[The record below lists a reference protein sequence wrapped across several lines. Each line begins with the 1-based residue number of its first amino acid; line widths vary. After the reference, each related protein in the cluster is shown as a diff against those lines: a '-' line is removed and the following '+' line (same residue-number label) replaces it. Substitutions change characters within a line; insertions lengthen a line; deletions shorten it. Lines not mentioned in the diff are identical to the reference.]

1 MNSEA
6 EVKGSSIFE
15 VERGLIYSPIA
26 ARNPWLKRRE
36 VSAVATRLFSFPYAG
51 GQARIFRD
59 WQEWLGPAVEVVAV
73 ELPGRGSHLG
83 TPVIDRMSTM
93 IECLISVLDPLLDR
107 PFALFGHSMGALI
120 AFELSSTLIRRG
132 RPAPCH
138 LFVSGMRAPH
148 IPPDRHAHMLADPEL
163 IQHLRNLNGTPFEVL
178 ENSELRE
185 LFLPLVRADLRLVE
199 TYLQTSRS
207 PLPLPITVFGGI
219 EDPTAS
225 AAELNGWALHT
236 QASCTV
242 RLLPGDHFFIH
253 QQAQVMAASILKSL
267 DMS

>member
-6 EVKGSSIFE
+6 EVEGSILE
-15 VERGLIYSPIA
+15 VERGPVDGPNA
-26 ARNPWLKRRE
+26 ARNLWLKRRE
-36 VSAVATRLFSFPYAG
+36 VPVAATRLFSFPYAG
-51 GQARIFRD
+51 GGARIFSG
-59 WQEWLGPAVEVVAV
+59 WQEWLGPGVEMVAV

-93 IECLISVLDPLLDR
+93 IERLISVLDPLLDL

-120 AFELSSTLIRRG
+120 AFELSSALIKSG

-148 IPPDRHAHMLADPEL
+148 VPPDHPVHMLADPEF
-163 IQHLRNLNGTPFEVL
+163 IQHLRKLNGTPPEIL
-178 ENSELRE
+178 ENSELCE
-185 LFLPLVRADLRLVE
+185 LFLPVVRADLRLVE
-199 TYLQTSRS
+199 TYQQTSRS
-207 PLPLPITVFGGI
+207 PLPLPITVFGGLG
-219 EDPTAS
+219 DPTLGVPD
-225 AAELNGWALHT
+225 LNGWALHT
-236 QASCTV
+236 RAGCTV

-267 DMS
+267 DMP